1 MKLYLSVTRKG
12 DFFAIIGIAWD
23 ITGVID
29 WEIII
34 WSFENLN
41 RGFCLTEILPRNE
54 LTDPH
59 TKIRALDF
67 AYHGNLAN
75 PDFKC

>member
-12 DFFAIIGIAWD
+12 DFFFAIIGIAWD

-41 RGFCLTEILPRNE
+41 
-54 LTDPH
+54 
-59 TKIRALDF
+59 LDF
-67 AYHGNLAN
+67 AWQKSFREMNFN
-75 PDFKC
+75 

>member
-41 RGFCLTEILPRNE
+41 R
-54 LTDPH
+54 
-59 TKIRALDF
+59 DF
-67 AYHGNLAN
+67 AWQKSFREMNFN
-75 PDFKC
+75 

>member
-1 MKLYLSVTRKG
+1 MRATEQYFCATVYYAETEIEVDEIIFKCDPKG
-12 DFFAIIGIAWD
+12 WFFFAIIGIAWD

-41 RGFCLTEILPRNE
+41 R
-54 LTDPH
+54 
-59 TKIRALDF
+59 DF
-67 AYHGNLAN
+67 AWQKSFREMNFN
-75 PDFKC
+75 